1 MYSRALERHQ
11 LKDEPNSESSQ
22 DSMTVMQI
30 NLEGRVRNLSLPRK
44 QGLRPVFEAIANAI
58 DAIEE
63 KNAQGTV
70 EIRIL
75 RDLSQQTMIE
85 GDTGQHPIHGFQITD
100 TGVGFTAKNWQAFQ
114 ESDTTVK
121 ASQGGKGIGRLLY
134 LKAFDRAEIA
144 STFEED
150 GKWFRRDFNFSLPTG
165 IVDSQLNK
173 VSPSKTTTTV
183 RLIGF
188 NERYRKETPRTGK
201 AIATRIV
208 EHCMERFVLG
218 NCPELTLHDDAAFDL
233 RQHFEEH
240 ISILGQPVEFEV
252 NDQRFSLV
260 HVFVSTACGDRHRAY
275 YCAQGRSVFSEP
287 LNLPDL
293 PPSISSSDQQYYY
306 AAYVSGD
313 YLDNNVT
320 PERTGFLGQSEMEP
334 LFAEDISWTE
344 LRKEVIERSKEFLGP
359 QIEPV
364 RTAKLKRIQ
373 RYIETQAPHYRPL
386 IKHKS
391 EILDDIPPN
400 LKEEDLELALYKH
413 DHEYRTGLK
422 KKGQELIK
430 DLHEGRTDKQGFEE
444 RLKQFIQD
452 WNEAGMAELARYV
465 AYRKAILLFLE
476 EGLAQRED
484 GKYSRERVIHE
495 AVFPLRTTSSEV
507 LPEQANLWVI
517 DEKLVYHHYLASDL
531 PFKKMK
537 EVVETESD
545 DRPDLII
552 FHSASALAESEA
564 PFTSI
569 SIVEFKRPE
578 RNDYV
583 EAENPVTQLHNYAK
597 TVRDGKAKT
606 AKGRPITVSEG
617 TPFYGYLLCDFT
629 PKLKEM
635 VEAAGMTKTS
645 DGMGYFH
652 YNPNVNMYIQVLSF
666 NKMLQDA
673 KQRNAILFKKL
684 NLPNG

>member
-1 MYSRALERHQ
+1 MT
-11 LKDEPNSESSQ
+11 SSPPVPG
-22 DSMTVMQI
+22 MKI
-30 NLEGRVRNLSLPRK
+30 NLDGRVRNVSLPRK

-63 KNAQGTV
+63 KNAEGTV

-75 RDLSQQTMIE
+75 RDLSQQTLVE
-85 GDTGQHPIHGFQITD
+85 GDTGQQPIHGFQVTD
-100 TGVGFTAKNWQAFQ
+100 TGVGFTPRNWQAFQ

-121 ASQGGKGIGRLLY
+121 AAQGGKGIGRFLY
-134 LKAFDRAEIA
+134 LKAFDRVEVA
-144 STFEED
+144 STFEES
-150 GKWFRRDFNFSLPTG
+150 GKWFRRDFSFSLPTG
-165 IVDSQLNK
+165 IVDYQLTE
-173 VSPSKTTTTV
+173 VSPSRTTTTV

-188 NERYRKETPRTGK
+188 NEGYRKETPKTSK

-208 EHCMERFVLG
+208 EHCMERFMLG
-218 NCPELTLHDDAAFDL
+218 TCPALTLHDNETFDL
-233 RQHFEEH
+233 WQHFEEH
-240 ISILGQPVEFEV
+240 ISTSGKPVEFEV
-252 NDQRFSLV
+252 KHQRFSLV
-260 HVFVSTACGDRHRAY
+260 HVFVATACGDRHRAY

-293 PPSISSSDQQYYY
+293 PPSISSGDRQCYY

-320 PERTGFLGQSEMEP
+320 PERTSFWGQSEMES
-334 LFAEDISWTE
+334 LFAEDIFWKE

-364 RTAKLKRIQ
+364 RTAKLEKIQ
-373 RYIETQAPHYRPL
+373 RYVETQAPQYRPL
-386 IKHKS
+386 INHKP
-391 EILDDIPPN
+391 EILNDIPPN

-422 KKGQELIK
+422 KKGQELIA
-430 DLHEGRTDKQGFEE
+430 DLREGRTDKQGFEE
-444 RLKQFIQD
+444 VLKRFIQD

-465 AYRKAILLFLE
+465 AYRKAILLFIE
-476 EGLAQRED
+476 EGLARRDD
-484 GKYSRERVIHE
+484 GKYSRERAIHE
-495 AVFPLRTTSSEV
+495 AVFPLRTTSAEV

-517 DEKLVYHHYLASDL
+517 DEKLVYHRYLASDL
-531 PFKKMK
+531 PFTKMEEIIQTK
-537 EVVETESD
+537 SD

-552 FHSASALAESEA
+552 FHSASALAGSEP

-578 RNDYV
+578 RNDYA
-583 EAENPVTQLHNYAK
+583 ETENPVTQLHNYAK

-606 AKGRPITVSEG
+606 PKGRPITVPEG

-666 NKMLQDA
+666 DKMLQDA
-673 KQRNAILFKKL
+673 KKRNAILFEKL

>member
-1 MYSRALERHQ
+1 M
-11 LKDEPNSESSQ
+11 
-22 DSMTVMQI
+22 MQI
-30 NLEGRVRNLSLPRK
+30 NLEGRVRNVSLPRK
-44 QGLRPVFEAIANAI
+44 QGLRPVFEAIANSI
-58 DAIEE
+58 DAIEA
-63 KNAQGTV
+63 KNADGTV

-75 RDLSQQTMIE
+75 RDLSQQALFD
-85 GDTGQHPIHGFQITD
+85 GDTGLHPIHAFEITD
-100 TGVGFTAKNWQAFQ
+100 TGVGFTARNWQAFQ

-121 ASQGGKGIGRLLY
+121 AAQGGKGIGRLLY
-134 LKAFDRAEIA
+134 LKAFDKAEIT

-150 GKWFRRDFNFSLPTG
+150 GKWFRRDFSFRLPTG
-165 IVDSQLNK
+165 IVDPQVTE
-173 VSPSKTTTTV
+173 VSPSRTMTIV
-183 RLIGF
+183 RLVGF
-188 NERYRKETPRTGK
+188 NEGYRKETPKTGK

-218 NCPELTLHDDAAFDL
+218 KCPALTLHDDEIFDL
-233 RQHFEEH
+233 WEHFEEH
-240 ISILGQPVEFEV
+240 ISTSGKPVEFKV

-260 HVFVSTACGDRHRAY
+260 QVLVSTACGDRHRAY

-293 PPSISSSDQQYYY
+293 PPSISSGNRQCYY

-320 PERTGFLGQSEMEP
+320 PERTGFVGQSEIET
-334 LFAEDISWTE
+334 LLAEDVSWTE
-344 LRKEVIERSKEFLGP
+344 LRKEIIERSKESLAP

-364 RTAKLKRIQ
+364 RTAKLEKIKH
-373 RYIETQAPHYRPL
+373 YVETQAPQYRPL
-386 IKHKS
+386 IKHKP

-400 LKEEDLELALYKH
+400 LKEEDLDIALYGH

-422 KKGQELIK
+422 KKGQELIE
-430 DLHEGRTDKQGFEE
+430 DLREGRTDKQGFEE
-444 RLKQFIQD
+444 GLKQFIHD
-452 WNEAGMAELARYV
+452 WNEAGMAELAKYV

-476 EGLAQRED
+476 EGLAQKED
-484 GKYSRERVIHE
+484 GKYSRESAIHE
-495 AVFPLRTTSSEV
+495 AVFPLRTTSDEV
-507 LPEQANLWVI
+507 LPEQTNLWVI

-531 PFKKMK
+531 PFKKM
-537 EVVETESD
+537 EEIVEAESA

-578 RNDYV
+578 RNDYA
-583 EAENPVTQLHNYAK
+583 ENENPVTQLHNYAK

-606 AKGRPITVSEG
+606 AKGRRIAVSEG
-617 TPFYGYLLCDFT
+617 TPFYGYLICDFT

-666 NKMLQDA
+666 DKMLQDA
-673 KQRNAILFKKL
+673 KKRNAILFEKL